1 MNLFASKRAAR
12 TVPANSAFQLSPV
25 AAGCAVFLLMLGSEA
40 SAQTAAPGA
49 EPAPAVNTV
58 TVTGIR
64 RSIEDAI
71 AVKRDSSSIVEAIS
85 AEDIGKLPDISI
97 AESLARLPGLSAQRV
112 NGQAQSISIRGTSGD
127 LSTAL
132 LNGREQ
138 VSTSPDRT
146 VEYDQY
152 PSELINAV
160 TVYKTSDAAVVG
172 QGLSGTVDLQTIKP
186 LSLRERVVTVNVRGE
201 KNGAGKISTGAPD
214 TGSRISASYVDQFA
228 NRTIGVAIGYARAD
242 KPNVSNTFETWD
254 WVDNKTLVPGSTVKV
269 PKGIKSL
276 AVTGDQVRDGLMG
289 VLEWRPNRSFS
300 STIDAYHSR
309 FSQEEIRRGMEIPMQ
324 DDGSVVFS
332 NPTIIN
338 GVVRAGTANNVNPVV
353 RNNRMTRDD
362 KLSAIGWNNKFV
374 TGPWTAIVDLSH
386 SKADHKE
393 ELIEINASRAARQT
407 LTYDYAAGYIPALGL
422 TGVYDNP
429 SQIAIGGQFDNG
441 YVNAPKLTDKLTS
454 YRVSVERRFDDG
466 MFSSLE
472 VGFNSSKRA
481 KDKEHL
487 ETGFTKLGNG
497 TFSASVINGSQSLLG
512 LPNTVSWD
520 IPGVLSQNF
529 GPYTPAVLVPWGAT
543 KNWTI
548 DEKVQTGYAKLNI
561 DTELMSMALRGNIGV
576 QVVHTDQS
584 STANTLRAWPFA
596 DLVPLTDG
604 KKYTDYLPSINLA
617 WSLPDQQVLRFGANK
632 TLARAKLNELNAA
645 LEVGLTQQSTGTPY
659 GNGGN
664 AQLDPWRA
672 NAADLSYEK
681 YFGNKGYVSAAGFY
695 KDLKSYIYNITVP
708 RDFSEYRLVGATSNI
723 GTMTQPKNGK
733 GGSLEG
739 LELAV
744 STPLDMISPMLDGF
758 GITANASFTN
768 SQITVQDQRFGDMS
782 IPLPGLSKRVFNLTA
797 YYEKNGFSA
806 RVSQRRRS
814 DFVAEIGGI
823 GGAKELTFVKADSV
837 VDLQLGYDFAS
848 VKGLSAL
855 FQVNNL
861 TDTAFRTYAG
871 SPDRPRGYSKYGR
884 QMLLGLNY
892 KL

>member
-1 MNLFASKRAAR
+1 MNLTNKRSAR
-12 TVPANSAFQLSPV
+12 TLPGSIAFTLSPV
-25 AAGCAVFLLMLGSEA
+25 AAGCAVFLTLLSAHA
-40 SAQTAAPGA
+40 SAQTGADTAAS
-49 EPAPAVNTV
+49 APVNTV

-64 RSIEDAI
+64 RGIEDAI
-71 AVKRDSSSIVEAIS
+71 AVKRDSTSIVEAIS
-85 AEDIGKLPDISI
+85 AEDMGKLPDISI

-138 VSTSPDRT
+138 VSTSSDRT

-160 TVYKTSDAAVVG
+160 TVYKTPDASLVG

-186 LSLRERVVTVNVRGE
+186 LSLRERAISVNVRGE
-201 KNGAGKISTGAPD
+201 KNSLGKISAGSPD
-214 TGSRISASYVDQFA
+214 TGNRVSASYVDQFA
-228 NRTIGVAIGYARAD
+228 NRTLGVAVGYARAD
-242 KPNVSNTFETWD
+242 KPNVSNTFETWS
-254 WVDNKTLVPGSTVKV
+254 WVDSTSAVPGSTVKV

-276 AVTGDQVRDGLMG
+276 ATTGNQVRDGLMG
-289 VLEWRPNRSFS
+289 VVEWHPNREFT

-309 FSQEEIRRGMEIPMQ
+309 FKQNEIRRGMEIPLQ
-324 DDGSVVFS
+324 DDGSTSFS
-332 NPTIIN
+332 NPTVVN
-338 GVVRAGTANNVNPVV
+338 GVMTAGTVNNVNPVV

-374 TGPWTAIVDLSH
+374 SGDWTAVVDLSH
-386 SKADHKE
+386 SKADHRE
-393 ELIEINASRAARQT
+393 ELIEINAGRAARQT
-407 LTYDYAAGYIPALGL
+407 LTYNYANGTIPTLGL
-422 TGVYDNP
+422 TGVYNDP
-429 SQIAIGGQFDNG
+429 SQLAIGGQFGDG
-441 YVNAPKLTDKLTS
+441 YVNAPHMTDKLNS
-454 YRVSVERRFDDG
+454 FRVSLERRFDSDI
-466 MFSSLE
+466 FRSLE
-472 VGFNSSKRA
+472 VGFNSSKRS
-481 KDKEHL
+481 KEKAHL
-487 ETGFTKLGNG
+487 ETGFTKLGDG
-497 TFSASVINGSQSLLG
+497 TFASSVVNGSQSLIG
-512 LPNTVSWD
+512 LPSTLSWD

-529 GPYTPAVLVPWGAT
+529 GPFTPAVLVPWGAT
-543 KNWTI
+543 KNWSI

-561 DTELMSMALRGNIGV
+561 DTELMSMPLRGNVGL
-576 QVVHTDQS
+576 QAVHTDQS
-584 STANTLRAWPFA
+584 STADTLRAWPFA

-604 KKYTDYLPSINLA
+604 KKYTDYLPSLNLA
-617 WSLPDQQVLRFGANK
+617 WSLPEQQVVRFGVGK
-632 TLARAKLNELNAA
+632 TLARPKLNELNAA
-645 LEVGLTQQSTGTPY
+645 LEVGLTQNSTGTPW

-664 AQLDPWRA
+664 AKLDPWRA
-672 NAADLSYEK
+672 NAVDLSYEK

-723 GTMTQPKNGK
+723 GTMNQPKNGK
-733 GGSLEG
+733 GGTLSG
-739 LELAV
+739 LELAA

-758 GITANASFTN
+758 GVTANASFTT
-768 SQITVQDQRFGDMS
+768 SEISIKDQSFGDMS

-806 RVSQRRRS
+806 RISERRRS

-823 GGAKELTFVKADSV
+823 GGAQELTFVKADTV

-848 VKGLSAL
+848 VKGLSVL

-861 TDTAFRTYAG
+861 TDTAFQTYSG
-871 SPDRPRGYSKYGR
+871 SPDRPRGYQKYGR
-884 QMLLGLNY
+884 QMLFGLNY

>member
-1 MNLFASKRAAR
+1 MNLFANKRSAR
-12 TVPANSAFQLSPV
+12 TTPRSLAFQLSPV
-25 AAGCAVFLLMLGSEA
+25 AAGCAVFVSLMGTNA
-40 SAQTAAPGA
+40 CAQTAVTDPAASAP
-49 EPAPAVNTV
+49 VSTV

-71 AVKRDSSSIVEAIS
+71 AVKRDSTSIVEAIS

-160 TVYKTSDAAVVG
+160 TVYKTADAAVVG

-186 LSLRERVVTVNVRGE
+186 LSLRERVISLNVRGE
-201 KNGAGKISTGAPD
+201 KNSKGQISAGSPD
-214 TGSRISASYVDQFA
+214 TGNRISASYVDQFA

-254 WVDNKTLVPGSTVKV
+254 WVDNTTVVPGTTVKV

-276 AVTGDQVRDGLMG
+276 AVTGNQVRDGLMG
-289 VLEWRPNRSFS
+289 VVEWRPNRAFS
-300 STIDAYHSR
+300 STIDMYHSR
-309 FSQEEIRRGMEIPMQ
+309 FSQDEIRRGMEIPMQ
-324 DDGSVVFS
+324 DDGSVTFS
-332 NPTIIN
+332 NPTIVN
-338 GVVRAGTANNVNPVV
+338 GVMTAGTANNVNPVV
-353 RNNRMTRDD
+353 RNNRMSRDD

-374 TGPWTAIVDLSH
+374 SGEWTGIVDLSH

-393 ELIEINASRAARQT
+393 ELIEINAGLPTRQT
-407 LTYDYAAGYIPALGL
+407 LTYSYANGAVPVLGL
-422 TGVYDNP
+422 TGVYNDP
-429 SQIAIGGQFDNG
+429 SQLAIGGQFSDG
-441 YVNAPKLTDKLTS
+441 YVNAPNLTDKLTS
-454 YRVSVERRFDDG
+454 FRVSVERRFQDG

-472 VGFNSSKRA
+472 VGFNSSKRS

-497 TFSASVINGSQSLLG
+497 TFSSSAVNGSQSLIG
-512 LPNTVSWD
+512 LPSTLSWD
-520 IPGVLSQNF
+520 IPTVLSQNF
-529 GPYTPAVLVPWGAT
+529 GPYTAAVLVPWGAT

-561 DTELMSMALRGNIGV
+561 DTELMSMPLRGNVGV

-617 WSLPDQQVLRFGANK
+617 WSLPEQQFVRFGAGK

-672 NAADLSYEK
+672 NAVDLSYEK

-695 KDLKSYIYNITVP
+695 KDLKSYIYSLTVP

-723 GTMTQPKNGK
+723 GTMTQPKNGD
-733 GGSLEG
+733 GGSLSG
-739 LELAV
+739 LEFAV

-758 GITANASFTN
+758 GITANASFTT
-768 SQITVQDQRFGDMS
+768 SEITVKDQRFGAMN

-823 GGAKELTFVKADSV
+823 GGARELTFVKADSV
-837 VDLQLGYDFAS
+837 VDLQLGYDFS
-848 VKGLSAL
+848 YVKGLSVL

-861 TDTAFRTYAG
+861 TDTAFQTYAG
-871 SPDRPRGYSKYGR
+871 TPDRPRGYSKYGR

>member
-1 MNLFASKRAAR
+1 MNLTNKRSAR
-12 TVPANSAFQLSPV
+12 TLPGSIAFTLSPV
-25 AAGCAVFLLMLGSEA
+25 AAGCAVFLTLLSAHA
-40 SAQTAAPGA
+40 SAQTGADTAAS
-49 EPAPAVNTV
+49 APVNTV

-64 RSIEDAI
+64 RGIEDAI
-71 AVKRDSSSIVEAIS
+71 AVKRDSTSIVEAIS
-85 AEDIGKLPDISI
+85 AEDMGKLPDISI

-138 VSTSPDRT
+138 VSTSSDRT

-160 TVYKTSDAAVVG
+160 TVYKTPDASLVG

-186 LSLRERVVTVNVRGE
+186 LSLRERAISVNVRGE
-201 KNGAGKISTGAPD
+201 KNSLGKISAGSPD
-214 TGSRISASYVDQFA
+214 TGNRVSASYVDQFA
-228 NRTIGVAIGYARAD
+228 NRTLGVAVGYARAD
-242 KPNVSNTFETWD
+242 KPNVSNTFETWS
-254 WVDNKTLVPGSTVKV
+254 WVDSTSAVPGSTVKV

-276 AVTGDQVRDGLMG
+276 ATTGNQVRDGLMG
-289 VLEWRPNRSFS
+289 VVEWHPNREFT

-309 FSQEEIRRGMEIPMQ
+309 FKQNEIRRGMEIPLQ
-324 DDGSVVFS
+324 DDGSTSFS
-332 NPTIIN
+332 NPTVVN
-338 GVVRAGTANNVNPVV
+338 GVMTAGTVNNVNPVV

-374 TGPWTAIVDLSH
+374 SGDWTAVVDLSH
-386 SKADHKE
+386 SKADHRE
-393 ELIEINASRAARQT
+393 ELIEINAGRAARQT
-407 LTYDYAAGYIPALGL
+407 LTYNYANGTIPTLGL
-422 TGVYDNP
+422 TGVYNDP
-429 SQIAIGGQFDNG
+429 SQLAIGGQFGDG
-441 YVNAPKLTDKLTS
+441 YVNAPHMTDKLNS
-454 YRVSVERRFDDG
+454 FRVSLERRFDSDI
-466 MFSSLE
+466 FRSLE
-472 VGFNSSKRA
+472 VGFNSSKRS
-481 KDKEHL
+481 KEKAHL
-487 ETGFTKLGNG
+487 ETGFTKLGDG
-497 TFSASVINGSQSLLG
+497 TFASSVVNGSQSLIG
-512 LPNTVSWD
+512 LPSTLSWD

-529 GPYTPAVLVPWGAT
+529 GPFTPAVLVPWGAT
-543 KNWTI
+543 KNWSI

-561 DTELMSMALRGNIGV
+561 DTELMSMPLRGNVGL
-576 QVVHTDQS
+576 QAVHTDQS
-584 STANTLRAWPFA
+584 STADTLRAWPFA

-604 KKYTDYLPSINLA
+604 KKYTDYLPSLNLA
-617 WSLPDQQVLRFGANK
+617 WSLPEQQVVRFGVGK
-632 TLARAKLNELNAA
+632 TLARPKLNELNAA
-645 LEVGLTQQSTGTPY
+645 LEVGLTQNSTGTPW

-664 AQLDPWRA
+664 AKLDPWRA
-672 NAADLSYEK
+672 NAVDLSYEK

-723 GTMTQPKNGK
+723 GTMNQPKNGK
-733 GGSLEG
+733 GGSLSG
-739 LELAV
+739 LELAA

-758 GITANASFTN
+758 GVTANASFTT
-768 SQITVQDQRFGDMS
+768 SEISIKDQSFGDMS

-806 RVSQRRRS
+806 RISERRRS

-823 GGAKELTFVKADSV
+823 GGAQELTFVKADTV

-848 VKGLSAL
+848 VKGLSVL

-861 TDTAFRTYAG
+861 TDTAFQTYSG
-871 SPDRPRGYSKYGR
+871 SPDRPRGYQKYGR
-884 QMLLGLNY
+884 QMLFGLNY